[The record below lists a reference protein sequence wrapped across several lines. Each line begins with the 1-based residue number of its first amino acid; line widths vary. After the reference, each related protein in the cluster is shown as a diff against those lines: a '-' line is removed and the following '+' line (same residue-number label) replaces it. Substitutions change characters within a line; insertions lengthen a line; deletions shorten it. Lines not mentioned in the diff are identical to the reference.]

1 MSDCL
6 TCHRIGIWN
15 TEGPTLITPCFNC
28 AKENDFLTTNGTI
41 DGILECS
48 IHDVVI
54 HLFEEKYESMK
65 QSKEI
70 IPSVNNFNC
79 INNVFSNLNIE
90 RTDLQQYLT
99 NKIIPFWNSL
109 GSLPTIQENDHNHE
123 INHFRNVFI
132 HQWIDEDDNYDDGD
146 NYDEDDDDE
155 SFEYNT
161 NEYKTNEYK
170 TKINE
175 CSEILYT
182 IMYEKDGK
190 MDENNY
196 LTLMNILSNIYSS

>member
-1 MSDCL
+1 MSNCI

-48 IHDVVI
+48 VHEVVI

-79 INNVFSNLNIE
+79 INDVFSNLNIE
-90 RTDLQQYLT
+90 RMDLQQYLT

-109 GSLPTIQENDHNHE
+109 GSLPTIQEDDHNHE

-132 HQWIDEDDNYDDGD
+132 HQWIDDDDGD
-146 NYDEDDDDE
+146 GDDDNDNDDDYDYDDE
-155 SFEYNT
+155 SFEYKN
-161 NEYKTNEYK
+161 
-170 TKINE
+170 KINE

-182 IMYEKDGK
+182 IMNEKDGK

-196 LTLMNILSNIYSS
+196 VILMNILSSIYSS